1 MTDYNTKSDNIGSHF
16 EFQDGQRILNNI
28 RLNHVYYNEGLKPT
42 SNYLLILNVKI
53 WQKIIFLRVSMTA
66 ILNSELT
73 NNHSYLLGSSLVSSS
88 SKQILSISILEA
100 EL

>member
-42 SNYLLILNVKI
+42 SNYLLILKDKI
-53 WQKIIFLRVSMTA
+53 WQKIIFL
-66 ILNSELT
+66 
-73 NNHSYLLGSSLVSSS
+73 LVSITTI
-88 SKQILSISILEA
+88 KNMGVDTNILSMSILEA